1 MGNLLEFTINA
12 EGKKILN
19 FDESNQYD
27 DTKNGNRISDY
38 EILQV
43 LSQDN
48 DINFVAKVRSLN
60 NNKIY
65 SIKKINLLNCQDQ
78 TIKDKSRALMD
89 KLKLLN
95 NPHIIKYY
103 HYFEENNNLYIL
115 MEFMNNA
122 DISGYIQAH
131 QILNK
136 AIPEEEIWN
145 ILLQCLSALEYLHS
159 QELELGNMGVKLAN
173 IFMNNEQNVK
183 IGVFR
188 ELNFTQNDFN
198 PREDIYMLGKYFY
211 AMMNSEM
218 IKSEDIKQNNF
229 FAQLNYKKVQNNTY
243 SGPLIEIVDS
253 MSIDNN
259 SDIKVEELY
268 EKVKKEYVK
277 KYAKNSSIKA
287 VLKCLYSYKI
297 LNDIILNKKAIIEN
311 NKQKYY
317 IHYWYSQ
324 AIDAIAGIKEEDLN
338 LCIEEF
344 RRAIASS
351 YSKLDGN
358 KEVDPLLLLT
368 FLLFRLHQEMNEV
381 DNNNLP
387 NLNKKNA
394 KYVITSSFDGEEDK
408 QNKDQM
414 WNKFIVKY
422 NSKVNSLI
430 SDLFFG
436 FVKTKI
442 ICQTCRKGYY
452 SFSNY
457 FYIIF
462 DLSDR
467 DSKRDFDLIKDG
479 FEIQFNKKRLILPDG
494 PDRTYCDSCCS
505 YQAFK
510 EYNRYY
516 MLRSNLII
524 IFNRGSNY
532 KNKSKIIF
540 DEKINLEPF
549 IEEGIDSHKNFFLV
563 GCINRVGEMGKDERY
578 SSYYRDPENTNYW
591 HCDEYLDYSNVSIP
605 IISEINK
612 TQKKEQI
619 IMLFYNSKDIPQ

>member
-65 SIKKINLLNCQDQ
+65 SIKKINLSNYQDQ
-78 TIKDKSRALMD
+78 TIKDKFRALMD

-95 NPHIIKYY
+95 NPHVIKYY

-136 AIPEEEIWN
+136 GIPEEEIWN

-159 QELELGNMGVKLAN
+159 QEFGNMGVKLTN

-229 FAQLNYKKVQNNTY
+229 FALLNYKNVQNNTY

-253 MSIDNN
+253 MSMDNN
-259 SDIKVEELY
+259 SDVKVEELY

-297 LNDIILNKKAIIEN
+297 LNEIILNKKAIIEN

-408 QNKDQM
+408 HNKDQM

>member
-65 SIKKINLLNCQDQ
+65 SIKKINLSNYQDQ
-78 TIKDKSRALMD
+78 TIKDKFRALMD

-95 NPHIIKYY
+95 NPHVIKYY

-159 QELELGNMGVKLAN
+159 QELGNMGVKLAN

-381 DNNNLP
+381 DNDKIS

>member
-65 SIKKINLLNCQDQ
+65 SIKKINLSNYQDQ
-78 TIKDKSRALMD
+78 TIKDKFRALMD

-95 NPHIIKYY
+95 NPHVIKYY

-159 QELELGNMGVKLAN
+159 QELGNMGVKLAN

-229 FAQLNYKKVQNNTY
+229 FAQLNYKNVQNNTY

-259 SDIKVEELY
+259 SDVKVEELY

-358 KEVDPLLLLT
+358 KEIDPLLLLT

>member
-65 SIKKINLLNCQDQ
+65 SIKKINLSNYQDQ
-78 TIKDKSRALMD
+78 TIKDKFRALMD

-229 FAQLNYKKVQNNTY
+229 FAQLNYKNVQNNTY

-259 SDIKVEELY
+259 SDVKVEELY

-381 DNNNLP
+381 DNDNLS

-462 DLSDR
+462 DLTDR

>member
-1 MGNLLEFTINA
+1 MGNLLELTINA

-19 FDESNQYD
+19 FDESIQYD
-27 DTKNGNRISDY
+27 DTKNGNSISDY
-38 EILQV
+38 DILQV

-65 SIKKINLLNCQDQ
+65 SIKKINLSNYQDP
-78 TIKDKSRALMD
+78 TIKGKFRALMD

-103 HYFEENNNLYIL
+103 HYFIENNNLYIL
-115 MEFMNNA
+115 MEFMDNA

-159 QELELGNMGVKLAN
+159 QDLGNMGVKLAN

-188 ELNFTQNDFN
+188 EFNFNQNNFN

-229 FAQLNYKKVQNNTY
+229 FTQLNYKNAQNNTY

-253 MSIDNN
+253 MSMDNN
-259 SDIKVEELY
+259 SEVKVEELY

-287 VLKCLYSYKI
+287 VLKCLYSYK
-297 LNDIILNKKAIIEN
+297 NLNKIFRDNKAIFEN

-324 AIDAIAGIKEEDLN
+324 AIDAIAGFKEEDLN
-338 LCIEEF
+338 SCIEEF

-381 DNNNLP
+381 DNNNLSMI
-387 NLNKKNA
+387 NKKNA

-408 QNKDQM
+408 TNKAQM

-442 ICQTCRKGYY
+442 ICQTCRKGCY

-467 DSKRDFDLIKDG
+467 ESKKDFDLMKDG

-494 PDRTYCDSCCS
+494 PDKTYCESCCS

-524 IFNRGSNY
+524 FFNRGSNY

-540 DEKINLEPF
+540 DEKINLEYI
-549 IEEGIDSHKNFFLV
+549 IEEGIISHKNFSLV
-563 GCINRVGEMGKDERY
+563 GCINRVSEMGKDERY
-578 SSYYRDPENTNYW
+578 SSYYKDPENINYW

-612 TQKKEQI
+612 TQNKEQI
-619 IMLFYNSKDIPQ
+619 IMLFYNSKDIPK

>member
-65 SIKKINLLNCQDQ
+65 SIKKINLLNYQDQ
-78 TIKDKSRALMD
+78 TIKDKFRALMD

>member
-65 SIKKINLLNCQDQ
+65 SIKKINLSNYQDQ
-78 TIKDKSRALMD
+78 TIKDKFRALMD

-95 NPHIIKYY
+95 NPHVIKYY

-136 AIPEEEIWN
+136 GIPEEEIWN
-145 ILLQCLSALEYLHS
+145 ILLQCLSALDYLHS
-159 QELELGNMGVKLAN
+159 QELGNMGVKLAN

-229 FAQLNYKKVQNNTY
+229 FAQLNYKNVQNNTY

-381 DNNNLP
+381 DNDNLS

-436 FVKTKI
+436 FVKTKV

>member
-65 SIKKINLLNCQDQ
+65 SIKKINLSNYQDQ
-78 TIKDKSRALMD
+78 TIKDKFRALMD

-159 QELELGNMGVKLAN
+159 QELGNMGVKLAN

-229 FAQLNYKKVQNNTY
+229 FTQLNYKNVQNNTY

-259 SDIKVEELY
+259 SDVKVEELY

-358 KEVDPLLLLT
+358 KEIDPLLLLT

>member
-65 SIKKINLLNCQDQ
+65 SIKKINLSNYQDQ
-78 TIKDKSRALMD
+78 TIKDKFRALMD

-95 NPHIIKYY
+95 NPHVIKYY

-159 QELELGNMGVKLAN
+159 QELGNMGVKLAN

-229 FAQLNYKKVQNNTY
+229 FTQLNYKNVQNNTY

-259 SDIKVEELY
+259 SDVKVEELY

-297 LNDIILNKKAIIEN
+297 LNEIILNKKAIIEN

-358 KEVDPLLLLT
+358 KEIDPLLLLT

>member
-65 SIKKINLLNCQDQ
+65 SIKKINLSNYQDQ
-78 TIKDKSRALMD
+78 TIKDKFRALMD

-95 NPHIIKYY
+95 NPHVIKYY

-229 FAQLNYKKVQNNTY
+229 FAQLNYKNVQNNTY

-259 SDIKVEELY
+259 SDVKVEELY

-358 KEVDPLLLLT
+358 KEIDPLLLLT

-381 DNNNLP
+381 DNDNLS

-408 QNKDQM
+408 HNKDQM

>member
-65 SIKKINLLNCQDQ
+65 SIKKINLSNYQDQ
-78 TIKDKSRALMD
+78 TIKDKFRALMD

-95 NPHIIKYY
+95 NPHVIKYY

-145 ILLQCLSALEYLHS
+145 ILLQCLSALDYLHS
-159 QELELGNMGVKLAN
+159 QELGNMGVKLAN

-229 FAQLNYKKVQNNTY
+229 FAQLNYKNVQNNTY

-259 SDIKVEELY
+259 SDVKVEELY

-297 LNDIILNKKAIIEN
+297 LNEIILNKKAIIEN

-381 DNNNLP
+381 DNDNLS

-436 FVKTKI
+436 FVKTKV

>member
-78 TIKDKSRALMD
+78 TIKDKFRALMD

-95 NPHIIKYY
+95 NPHVIKYY

-259 SDIKVEELY
+259 SDVKVEELY

-358 KEVDPLLLLT
+358 KEIDPLLLLT

-408 QNKDQM
+408 HNKDQM

>member
-78 TIKDKSRALMD
+78 TIKDKFRALMD

-229 FAQLNYKKVQNNTY
+229 FAQLNYKNVQNNTY

-259 SDIKVEELY
+259 SDVKVEELY

>member
-65 SIKKINLLNCQDQ
+65 SIKKINLSNYQDQ
-78 TIKDKSRALMD
+78 TIKDKFRALMD

-95 NPHIIKYY
+95 NPHVIKYY

-145 ILLQCLSALEYLHS
+145 ILLQCLSALDYLHS
-159 QELELGNMGVKLAN
+159 QELGNMGVKLAN

-229 FAQLNYKKVQNNTY
+229 FAQLNYKNVQNNTY

-259 SDIKVEELY
+259 SDVKVEELY

-297 LNDIILNKKAIIEN
+297 LNEIILNKKAIIEN

-381 DNNNLP
+381 DNDNLS

-436 FVKTKI
+436 FVKTKV

-467 DSKRDFDLIKDG
+467 DSKRDFDLIKNG

>member
-78 TIKDKSRALMD
+78 TIKDKFRALMD

-95 NPHIIKYY
+95 NPHVIKYY

-159 QELELGNMGVKLAN
+159 QEFGNMGVKLTN

-259 SDIKVEELY
+259 SDVKVEELY

-358 KEVDPLLLLT
+358 KEIDPLLLLT

-381 DNNNLP
+381 DNDNLS

>member
-65 SIKKINLLNCQDQ
+65 SIKKINLSNYQDQ
-78 TIKDKSRALMD
+78 TIKDKFRALMD

-95 NPHIIKYY
+95 NPHVIKYY

-159 QELELGNMGVKLAN
+159 QELGNMGVKLAN

-229 FAQLNYKKVQNNTY
+229 FTQLNYKNIQNNTY

-259 SDIKVEELY
+259 SDVKVEELY

-297 LNDIILNKKAIIEN
+297 LNEIILNKKAIIEN

-381 DNNNLP
+381 DNDNLS

>member
-78 TIKDKSRALMD
+78 TIKDKFRALMD

-95 NPHIIKYY
+95 NPHVIKYY

-229 FAQLNYKKVQNNTY
+229 FAQLNYKNVQNNTY

-358 KEVDPLLLLT
+358 KEIDPLLLLT

>member
-65 SIKKINLLNCQDQ
+65 SIKKINLSNYQDQ
-78 TIKDKSRALMD
+78 TIKDKFRALMD

-95 NPHIIKYY
+95 NPHVIKYY

-136 AIPEEEIWN
+136 GIPEEEIWN
-145 ILLQCLSALEYLHS
+145 ILLQCLSALDYLHS
-159 QELELGNMGVKLAN
+159 QELGNMGVKLAN

-229 FAQLNYKKVQNNTY
+229 FAQLNYKNVQNNTY

-253 MSIDNN
+253 MSMDNN
-259 SDIKVEELY
+259 SDVKVEELY

-381 DNNNLP
+381 DNDNLS

-467 DSKRDFDLIKDG
+467 DSKRDFDLIKNG

>member
-65 SIKKINLLNCQDQ
+65 SIKKINLSNYQDQ
-78 TIKDKSRALMD
+78 TIKDKFRALMD

-95 NPHIIKYY
+95 NPHVIKYY

-159 QELELGNMGVKLAN
+159 QELGNMGVKLAN

-229 FAQLNYKKVQNNTY
+229 FAQLNYKNVQNNTY

-259 SDIKVEELY
+259 SDVKVEELY

-381 DNNNLP
+381 DNDNLS

>member
-78 TIKDKSRALMD
+78 TIKDKFRALMD

-159 QELELGNMGVKLAN
+159 QELGNMGVILAN

-229 FAQLNYKKVQNNTY
+229 FTQLNYKNVQNNTY

-259 SDIKVEELY
+259 SDVKVEELY

-358 KEVDPLLLLT
+358 KEIDPLLLLT

-381 DNNNLP
+381 DNDKIS

-479 FEIQFNKKRLILPDG
+479 LEIQFNKKRLILPDG

>member
-78 TIKDKSRALMD
+78 TIKDKFRALMD

-159 QELELGNMGVKLAN
+159 QELELGNMVVKLAN

-358 KEVDPLLLLT
+358 KEIDPLLLLT

>member
-78 TIKDKSRALMD
+78 TIKDKFRALMD

-95 NPHIIKYY
+95 NPHVIKYY

-159 QELELGNMGVKLAN
+159 QELGNMGVKLAN

-229 FAQLNYKKVQNNTY
+229 FALLNYKNVQNNTY

-259 SDIKVEELY
+259 SDVKVEELY

-358 KEVDPLLLLT
+358 KEIDPLLLLT

-408 QNKDQM
+408 HNKDQM

>member
-65 SIKKINLLNCQDQ
+65 SIKKINLSNYQDQ
-78 TIKDKSRALMD
+78 TIKDKFRALMD

-95 NPHIIKYY
+95 NPHVIKYY

-159 QELELGNMGVKLAN
+159 QELGNMGVKLAN

-229 FAQLNYKKVQNNTY
+229 FAQLNYKNVQNNTY

-259 SDIKVEELY
+259 SDVKVEELY

-381 DNNNLP
+381 DNDNLS

-408 QNKDQM
+408 HNKDQM

-467 DSKRDFDLIKDG
+467 DSKRDFDLIKNG

-532 KNKSKIIF
+532 KNKSKIFF

>member
-65 SIKKINLLNCQDQ
+65 SIKKINLSNYQDQ
-78 TIKDKSRALMD
+78 TIKDKFRALMD

-95 NPHIIKYY
+95 NPHVIKYY

-159 QELELGNMGVKLAN
+159 QELGNMGVKLAN

-229 FAQLNYKKVQNNTY
+229 FAQLNYKNVQNNTY

-259 SDIKVEELY
+259 SDVKVEELY

-381 DNNNLP
+381 DNDNLS

-436 FVKTKI
+436 FMKTKI

>member
-65 SIKKINLLNCQDQ
+65 SIKKINLSNYQDQ
-78 TIKDKSRALMD
+78 TIKDKFRALMD

-95 NPHIIKYY
+95 NPHVIKYY

-159 QELELGNMGVKLAN
+159 QELGNMGVKLAN

-259 SDIKVEELY
+259 SDVKVEELY

-381 DNNNLP
+381 DNDNLS

-462 DLSDR
+462 DLTDR

>member
-65 SIKKINLLNCQDQ
+65 SIKKINLSNYQDQ
-78 TIKDKSRALMD
+78 TIKDKFRALMD

-95 NPHIIKYY
+95 NPHVIKYY

-159 QELELGNMGVKLAN
+159 QELGNMGVKLAN

-229 FAQLNYKKVQNNTY
+229 FAQLNYKNVQNNTY

-259 SDIKVEELY
+259 SDVKVEELY

-381 DNNNLP
+381 DNDNLS

-540 DEKINLEPF
+540 DEKMNLEPF